1 MNGPFGSLFM
11 QQALLDLFVGDSLS
25 YKEPTRTQTVR
36 AVMFGVSLL
45 VWVPVFVPAYALAG
59 AWTAT
64 AIFLVTGSISA
75 LGLFAFRWGV
85 SPRAVR
91 IGLMFLFWGTIV
103 GVAFVSGGIEAPALL
118 WLPAVPIIA
127 VLLIG
132 PPAGLRWLI
141 LSCGTAIAFFF
152 AHQNGVTIRQEVHG
166 AILLWLHLA
175 SLCGIII
182 CATTLTI
189 VFKQSEAAVQGHLKE
204 ALHRA
209 DAGSRAKSEFLTKM
223 SHELRTPINGIVGM
237 VELALTNE
245 VNPEQRGYLQSAKEA
260 AEGLARIVDNV
271 LSVAEGDSAPI
282 VLQQTK
288 FHVRDFVTRTMESSS
303 CQVDST
309 KLKVST
315 IVAPGVPEMV
325 VGDRDRLAQVLGN
338 LIDNG
343 LKFTNQGEVT
353 VTVDVISRQR
363 DSLELRFSVC
373 DTGIG
378 IAKDQQERMFEM
390 FAQADSSTSRSYG
403 GAGLGLTIAKS
414 LVNQMKGQI
423 WLDSEPDQGTTVT
436 FTVPVTLDRTAISL
450 RKEPSDQV
458 VEANLGLKPGLRILV
473 VDDNRVNQIL
483 MRGLLEKLGCEISI
497 ASDGPDAISRT
508 DREAFDLVL
517 MDIEMPGMDGFE
529 TTARIRL
536 REAGTNSRI
545 PIIAFTAN
553 IVAGYERRCREAD
566 MDGYLGKPIQLKD
579 LVDVLFRCGFSDAP
593 IASTPE

>member
-1 MNGPFGSLFM
+1 
-11 QQALLDLFVGDSLS
+11 
-25 YKEPTRTQTVR
+25 
-36 AVMFGVSLL
+36 
-45 VWVPVFVPAYALAG
+45 
-59 AWTAT
+59 
-64 AIFLVTGSISA
+64 
-75 LGLFAFRWGV
+75 
-85 SPRAVR
+85 
-91 IGLMFLFWGTIV
+91 
-103 GVAFVSGGIEAPALL
+103 
-118 WLPAVPIIA
+118 
-127 VLLIG
+127 
-132 PPAGLRWLI
+132 
-141 LSCGTAIAFFF
+141 
-152 AHQNGVTIRQEVHG
+152 
-166 AILLWLHLA
+166 
-175 SLCGIII
+175 
-182 CATTLTI
+182 
-189 VFKQSEAAVQGHLKE
+189 
-204 ALHRA
+204 
-209 DAGSRAKSEFLTKM
+209 
-223 SHELRTPINGIVGM
+223 
-237 VELALTNE
+237 
-245 VNPEQRGYLQSAKEA
+245 
-260 AEGLARIVDNV
+260 
-271 LSVAEGDSAPI
+271 
-282 VLQQTK
+282 
-288 FHVRDFVTRTMESSS
+288 
-303 CQVDST
+303 
-309 KLKVST
+309 
-315 IVAPGVPEMV
+315 MV

-414 LVNQMKGQI
+414 LVNQMEGQI

-450 RKEPSDQV
+450 RKETSDQV